1 MLKRLEAKVYGRV
14 QMVLFRDFTRRNAKK
29 LGLTGFVRNE
39 TDGGVWVVAEGEEA
53 ALKILLS
60 KLNRGPMF
68 ARVEDVEIEWKSASG
83 AHKDFVIDYSTNW
96 NV

>member
-1 MLKRLEAKVYGRV
+1 MLRRLEAKIYGRV

-39 TDGGVWVVAEGEEA
+39 TDGSVWVVAEGEEE
-53 ALKILLS
+53 ALKQLLA
-60 KLNRGPMF
+60 KIHRGPMF
-68 ARVEDVEIEWKSASG
+68 ARVEDVEIEWKGASG
-83 AHKDFVIDYSTNW
+83 EFQDFVIDYSINW